1 VTSGGAVR
9 RTGAALVIA
18 ANIGAGGIDLLA
30 VVDAVFGAVFGAV
43 LVVRGRRH
51 GTG

>member
-1 VTSGGAVR
+1 
-9 RTGAALVIA
+9 VIA

-30 VVDAVFGAVFGAV
+30 VVDAVFGAV